1 MGEIKKQS
9 IQSSVI
15 LGIGVVLGFFL
26 KLYVFPAYLEPSE
39 IGFFTVLIDISNLC
53 ASFIPLGSQLVF
65 MRYLQRFIGNEG
77 KSSSLRKLAYSTT
90 AISFLVFIV
99 MFLSSNQWL
108 IDFYSDRAPL
118 LSNNFLVI
126 IPLVFARA
134 LHSLAAAYS
143 KGRKKTVFPS
153 FIQEILIRF
162 LTLILVVLYGYAI
175 LDFDFLVAGYLGV
188 YFVSSLLVFISIK
201 KLSGWQINW
210 SKTAFSKIELKDIL
224 IFGGFSL
231 LTNTGTILIRSIDSI
246 MLTSIKNLE
255 AAGIYSIAFF
265 IGFLVEIP
273 RRAISQIS
281 FPFLAEA
288 FNKKDFKTIEEL
300 YQKSAL
306 NQLIAGSFIFVCLVG
321 SLNELF
327 MIMPNGSIYATA
339 ASVVILIGLAK
350 LIDTSSGSNSE
361 ILSNSEYFRYNFL
374 SITILAPLGIATN
387 LLLIPKL
394 GLTGAAWASLITM
407 FLVNAFRFFIIYWK
421 LKMIPYSLN
430 WLKTLALF
438 IATLALSYYLPTFGN
453 PYLSIIIKSLL
464 LGGLIL
470 VGAFTLK
477 VSTELDAVVDSLI
490 KKIRG

>member
-9 IQSSVI
+9 IQSSLV
-15 LGIGVVLGFFL
+15 LGIGVLLGFFL

-39 IGFFTVLIDISNLC
+39 IGFFTVLIDVSNLC
-53 ASFIPLGSQLVF
+53 ASFIPLGSQLIF
-65 MRYLQRFIGNEG
+65 MRYLQRFIDNDG
-77 KSSSLRKLAYSTT
+77 KSNSLRKLAYATT
-90 AISFLVFIV
+90 AVSFVLFIILFISSKDWFIE
-99 MFLSSNQWL
+99 
-108 IDFYSDRAPL
+108 FYSEKAPL
-118 LSNNFLVI
+118 LSKYFLII

-134 LHSLAAAYS
+134 LHSLSAAYS

-153 FIQEILIRF
+153 FVQEILIRL
-162 LTLILVVLYGYAI
+162 LTLILVVLYGFAI
-175 LDFDFLVAGYLGV
+175 LDLDLLLAGYLGI
-188 YFVSSLLVFISIK
+188 YFASSLLVFISIK
-201 KLSGWQINW
+201 KLSGWKINW
-210 SKTAFSKIELKDIL
+210 SKSALSKIELKDIL

-288 FNKKDFKTIEEL
+288 FNKGDLETIKEL

-327 MIMPNGSIYATA
+327 LIMPNGSIYAP
-339 ASVVILIGLAK
+339 ASTVVILIGLAK

-361 ILSNSEYFRYNFL
+361 ILSNSDYFRYNFV

-421 LKMIPYSLN
+421 LKMIPFTLN
-430 WLKTLALF
+430 WIKTLILF
-438 IATLALSYYLPTFGN
+438 TLTLALSSFLPSLGN
-453 PYLSIIIKSLL
+453 PYLSIILKSLL
-464 LGGLIL
+464 LGGIIL
-470 VGAFTLK
+470 VGSYLLK
-477 VSTELDAVVDSLI
+477 VSTDLNALVNTVL
-490 KKIRG
+490 KRFNK